1 MRQFSLLFVATE
13 QHFLPLV
20 CAPTHPYAES
30 DGRPLRSAPRD
41 GVDAIRISLVRLSEN
56 ATAEFLSSFFSALPP
71 LPQSFLQHAHSQN
84 SYSSSQV
91 ASSSRCLG
99 REEGVIHDLAV
110 RPSSAS
116 RLHDAQNCPA
126 CFRTVILPS
135 LHDASSDTGAAAA
148 PLLVSCGPGYT
159 LQGHGWH
166 ARPVLL
172 SSSLSGAP
180 RLLCAPLTGLPV
192 IRNNSPSPPPSS
204 PGILVRRT
212 VRWSP
217 FHD

>member
-13 QHFLPLV
+13 QHFLPPV

-91 ASSSRCLG
+91 ASFSRCRG

-110 RPSSAS
+110 RPSAS

-126 CFRTVILPS
+126 CYRTVILPS
-135 LHDASSDTGAAAA
+135 LHDASSDTGAAA
-148 PLLVSCGPGYT
+148 PLLVSCGHGYT
-159 LQGHGWH
+159 LRGLAGMLGPFSS
-166 ARPVLL
+166 RPPLRAPRGFSVHLSLGCLSSAIIRPLLL
-172 SSSLSGAP
+172 SRHFGSPHGSL
-180 RLLCAPLTGLPV
+180 V
-192 IRNNSPSPPPSS
+192 
-204 PGILVRRT
+204 
-212 VRWSP
+212 P
-217 FHD
+217 FS